1 VVAAMQAR
9 GYDGW
14 AIVEQDI
21 LTDDP
26 GLPKRC
32 SQANR
37 DYLRNLGL

>member
-1 VVAAMQAR
+1 MILQAR
-9 GYDGW
+9 RSYNR

-26 GLPKRC
+26 DLPKRC

-37 DYLRNLGL
+37 DYLKGIGL